1 MKKKRNGRS
10 SLRLRFILICMSQL
24 VLVAALSELAGWAF
38 RHWFGVTPELP
49 IFVWAMVFSGTIGVA
64 VTNHMTKTLI
74 DPIAKLRSAMREVAD
89 GDFKVE
95 AKCESCIQDVQDIYD
110 SFNSMVRELSTTET
124 LQTDFIS
131 DVSHEFKTPI
141 NAIEGYASLLE
152 GEPSPEEQRAYV
164 EKILF
169 NTRRLSALTGNI
181 LLLSKLSNHSIL
193 PQKTQFRL
201 DEQIRQAIV
210 ALEQKWSEKELGFEV
225 ELAET
230 PFFGYESLLP
240 HVWTNLIGNAVKF
253 SPKGGEIR
261 IKMMRTEGAVVFTI
275 EDDGPGIVP
284 GDEEHIFT
292 KFYQSESSH
301 GMEGNGLG
309 LALVR
314 QIVEMSGGSVDVQN
328 LEARGCRFTVRLPL
342 EQEKGAA
349 FS

>member
-24 VLVAALSELAGWAF
+24 VLVAALAELAGWAF

-64 VTNHMTKTLI
+64 VTNHMTKMLI

-95 AKCESCIQDVQDIYD
+95 AKCESRIQDVQDIYD

-181 LLLSKLSNHSIL
+181 LLLSKLSNQSIL

-210 ALEQKWSEKELGFEV
+210 ALEQMWSEKELGFEV

-230 PFFGYESLLP
+230 PFFGYESLLL

-328 LEARGCRFTVRLPL
+328 LEVGGCRFTVRLPL

>member
-1 MKKKRNGRS
+1 
-10 SLRLRFILICMSQL
+10 MSQL
-24 VLVAALSELAGWAF
+24 LLVAALSELAGWAF

-64 VTNHMTKTLI
+64 VTNHMTKMLI

-181 LLLSKLSNHSIL
+181 LLLSKLSNQSIL

-328 LEARGCRFTVRLPL
+328 LEVGGCRFTVRLPL
-342 EQEKGAA
+342 EQEKGVA

>member
-1 MKKKRNGRS
+1 MKKKRNGKS

-64 VTNHMTKTLI
+64 VTNHMIKMLI

-95 AKCESCIQDVQDIYD
+95 AKCESRIQDVQDIYD

-181 LLLSKLSNHSIL
+181 LLLSKLSNQSIL

-253 SPKGGEIR
+253 SPKGCEIR
-261 IKMMRTEGAVVFTI
+261 IKMMRTEGAAVFTI

-328 LEARGCRFTVRLPL
+328 LEVGGCRFTVRLPL

>member
-1 MKKKRNGRS
+1 
-10 SLRLRFILICMSQL
+10 MSQL
-24 VLVAALSELAGWAF
+24 VLVAALAELAGWAF
-38 RHWFGVTPELP
+38 RHWFGVAPELP
-49 IFVWAMVFSGTIGVA
+49 IFVWALVFSGTIGVA
-64 VTNHMTKTLI
+64 VTNHMTKMLI

-95 AKCESCIQDVQDIYD
+95 AKCESRIQDVQDIYD

-181 LLLSKLSNHSIL
+181 LLLSKLSNQSIL

-225 ELAET
+225 ELEET

-328 LEARGCRFTVRLPL
+328 LEVGGCRFTVRLPL

>member
-64 VTNHMTKTLI
+64 VTNHMTKMLI

-181 LLLSKLSNHSIL
+181 LLLSKLSNQSIL

-210 ALEQKWSEKELGFEV
+210 ALEQMWSEKELGFEV

-314 QIVEMSGGSVDVQN
+314 QIVEMSGGSVDVRN
-328 LEARGCRFTVRLPL
+328 LEAGGCRFTVRLPL

>member
-1 MKKKRNGRS
+1 
-10 SLRLRFILICMSQL
+10 MSQL

-64 VTNHMTKTLI
+64 VTNHMTKMLI

-95 AKCESCIQDVQDIYD
+95 AKCESRIQDVQDIYD

-181 LLLSKLSNHSIL
+181 LLLSKLSNQSIL

-210 ALEQKWSEKELGFEV
+210 ALEQMWSEKELGFEV

-314 QIVEMSGGSVDVQN
+314 QIVEMSGGSGDVQN
-328 LEARGCRFTVRLPL
+328 LEAGGCRFTVRLPL

>member
-1 MKKKRNGRS
+1 
-10 SLRLRFILICMSQL
+10 MSQL

-64 VTNHMTKTLI
+64 VTNHMIKMLI

-181 LLLSKLSNHSIL
+181 LLLSKLSNQSIL

-201 DEQIRQAIV
+201 DEQIRQALV

-328 LEARGCRFTVRLPL
+328 LEAGGCRFTVRLPL

>member
-1 MKKKRNGRS
+1 
-10 SLRLRFILICMSQL
+10 MSQL

-64 VTNHMTKTLI
+64 VTNHMTKMLI

-95 AKCESCIQDVQDIYD
+95 AKCESRIQDVQDIYD

-152 GEPSPEEQRAYV
+152 GELSPEEQRAYV

-181 LLLSKLSNHSIL
+181 LLLSKLSNQSIL

-328 LEARGCRFTVRLPL
+328 LEAGGCRFTVRLPL

>member
-1 MKKKRNGRS
+1 
-10 SLRLRFILICMSQL
+10 MSQL

-64 VTNHMTKTLI
+64 VTNHMTKMLI

-95 AKCESCIQDVQDIYD
+95 AKCESRIQDVQDIYD

-181 LLLSKLSNHSIL
+181 LLLSKLSNQSIL

-210 ALEQKWSEKELGFEV
+210 ALEQMWSEKELGFEV

-328 LEARGCRFTVRLPL
+328 LEVGGCRFTVRLPL

-349 FS
+349 SS

>member
-1 MKKKRNGRS
+1 
-10 SLRLRFILICMSQL
+10 MSQL

-64 VTNHMTKTLI
+64 VTNHMTKMLI

-95 AKCESCIQDVQDIYD
+95 AKCESRIQDVQDIYD

-181 LLLSKLSNHSIL
+181 LLLSKLSNQSIL

-314 QIVEMSGGSVDVQN
+314 QIVEMSGGSVDVRN
-328 LEARGCRFTVRLPL
+328 LEAGGCRFTVRLPL
-342 EQEKGAA
+342 EQEKGAG

>member
-38 RHWFGVTPELP
+38 RHWFGVVPELP

-64 VTNHMTKTLI
+64 VTNHMTKMLI

-152 GEPSPEEQRAYV
+152 GEPSPEKQRAYV

-181 LLLSKLSNHSIL
+181 LLLSKLSNQSIL

-328 LEARGCRFTVRLPL
+328 LEVGGCRFTVRLPL

>member
-1 MKKKRNGRS
+1 
-10 SLRLRFILICMSQL
+10 MSQL

-64 VTNHMTKTLI
+64 VTNHMIKMLI

-95 AKCESCIQDVQDIYD
+95 AKCESRIQDVQDIYD

-181 LLLSKLSNHSIL
+181 LLLSKLSNQSIL

-225 ELAET
+225 ELEET

-328 LEARGCRFTVRLPL
+328 LEVGGCRFTVRLPL

>member
-1 MKKKRNGRS
+1 
-10 SLRLRFILICMSQL
+10 MSQL
-24 VLVAALSELAGWAF
+24 VLVAALSELAGWVF

-64 VTNHMTKTLI
+64 VTNHMTKMLI

-95 AKCESCIQDVQDIYD
+95 AKCESRIQDVQDIYD

-181 LLLSKLSNHSIL
+181 LLLSKLSNQSIL

-328 LEARGCRFTVRLPL
+328 LEAGGCRFTVRLPL

>member
-1 MKKKRNGRS
+1 
-10 SLRLRFILICMSQL
+10 MSQL
-24 VLVAALSELAGWAF
+24 VLVVALSELAGWAF

-64 VTNHMTKTLI
+64 VTNHMTKMLI

-95 AKCESCIQDVQDIYD
+95 AKCESRIQDVQDIYD

-181 LLLSKLSNHSIL
+181 LLLSKLSNQSIL

-314 QIVEMSGGSVDVQN
+314 QIVEMSGGSVDVRN
-328 LEARGCRFTVRLPL
+328 LEAGGCRFTVRLPL

>member
-1 MKKKRNGRS
+1 
-10 SLRLRFILICMSQL
+10 MSQL

-64 VTNHMTKTLI
+64 VTNHMTKMLI

-95 AKCESCIQDVQDIYD
+95 AKCESRIQDVQDIYD

-181 LLLSKLSNHSIL
+181 LLLSKLSNQSIL

-328 LEARGCRFTVRLPL
+328 LEAGGCRFTVRLPL
-342 EQEKGAA
+342 EQEKGAT

>member
-64 VTNHMTKTLI
+64 VTNHMTKMLI

-95 AKCESCIQDVQDIYD
+95 AKCESRIQDVQDIYD

-181 LLLSKLSNHSIL
+181 LLLSKLSNQSIL

-284 GDEEHIFT
+284 GDEERIFT
-292 KFYQSESSH
+292 KFYQSESSY

-314 QIVEMSGGSVDVQN
+314 QIVEMSGGSVDVRN
-328 LEARGCRFTVRLPL
+328 LEVGGCRFTVRLPL

>member
-1 MKKKRNGRS
+1 
-10 SLRLRFILICMSQL
+10 MSQL
-24 VLVAALSELAGWAF
+24 VLVAALSELAGWVF

-64 VTNHMTKTLI
+64 VTNHMTKMLI

-95 AKCESCIQDVQDIYD
+95 AKCESRIQDVQDIYD

-181 LLLSKLSNHSIL
+181 LLLSKLSNQSIL

-210 ALEQKWSEKELGFEV
+210 ALEQMWSEKELGFEV
-225 ELAET
+225 ELEET

-328 LEARGCRFTVRLPL
+328 LEVGGCRFTVRLPL

>member
-1 MKKKRNGRS
+1 
-10 SLRLRFILICMSQL
+10 MSQL

-64 VTNHMTKTLI
+64 VTNHMTKMLI

-95 AKCESCIQDVQDIYD
+95 AKCESHIQDVQDIYD

-181 LLLSKLSNHSIL
+181 LLLSKLSNQSIL

-328 LEARGCRFTVRLPL
+328 LEAGGCRFTVRLPL

>member
-1 MKKKRNGRS
+1 M
-10 SLRLRFILICMSQL
+10 RLRFILICMSQL

-64 VTNHMTKTLI
+64 VTNHMTKMLI

-95 AKCESCIQDVQDIYD
+95 ARCESRIQDVQDIYD

-181 LLLSKLSNHSIL
+181 LLLSKLSNQSIL

-328 LEARGCRFTVRLPL
+328 LEVGGCRFTVRLPL

>member
-1 MKKKRNGRS
+1 
-10 SLRLRFILICMSQL
+10 MSQL

-38 RHWFGVTPELP
+38 RHWFGVAPELP

-64 VTNHMTKTLI
+64 VTNHMTKMLI

-95 AKCESCIQDVQDIYD
+95 AKCESRIQDVQDIYD

-181 LLLSKLSNHSIL
+181 LLLSKLSNQSIL

-253 SPKGGEIR
+253 SPNGGEIR

-328 LEARGCRFTVRLPL
+328 LEAGGCRFTVRLPL

>member
-1 MKKKRNGRS
+1 MKKELTPKVT
-10 SLRLRFILICMSQL
+10 LRVKFFLICMAEFVVV
-24 VLVAALSELAGWAF
+24 VLLSELAGWAF

-64 VTNHMTKTLI
+64 VTNHMTKMLI

-95 AKCESCIQDVQDIYD
+95 AKCESRIQDVQDIYD

-181 LLLSKLSNHSIL
+181 LLLSKLSNQSIL

-210 ALEQKWSEKELGFEV
+210 ALEQMWSEKELGFEV

-328 LEARGCRFTVRLPL
+328 LEAGGCRFTVRLPL

>member
-1 MKKKRNGRS
+1 
-10 SLRLRFILICMSQL
+10 MSQL

-64 VTNHMTKTLI
+64 VTNHMTKMLI

-181 LLLSKLSNHSIL
+181 LLLSKLSNQSIL

-314 QIVEMSGGSVDVQN
+314 QIVEMSGGSVDVKN
-328 LEARGCRFTVRLPL
+328 LEAGGCRFTVRLPL
-342 EQEKGAA
+342 EQEKEAA

>member
-1 MKKKRNGRS
+1 
-10 SLRLRFILICMSQL
+10 MSQL

-64 VTNHMTKTLI
+64 VTNHMTKMLI

-95 AKCESCIQDVQDIYD
+95 AKCESRIQDVQDIYD

-181 LLLSKLSNHSIL
+181 LLLSKLSNQSIL

-314 QIVEMSGGSVDVQN
+314 QIVEMSGGSVDVRN
-328 LEARGCRFTVRLPL
+328 LEAGGCRFTVRLPL

>member
-24 VLVAALSELAGWAF
+24 VLVAALSELAGWVF
-38 RHWFGVTPELP
+38 RNWFGVTSELP

-64 VTNHMTKTLI
+64 VTNHMTKMLI

-95 AKCESCIQDVQDIYD
+95 AKCESRIQDVQDIYD

-181 LLLSKLSNHSIL
+181 LLLSKLSNQSIL

-328 LEARGCRFTVRLPL
+328 LEAGGCRFTVRLPL

>member
-1 MKKKRNGRS
+1 MKKKRNGKS

-64 VTNHMTKTLI
+64 VTNHMTKMLI

-95 AKCESCIQDVQDIYD
+95 AKCESRIQDVQDIYD

-181 LLLSKLSNHSIL
+181 LLLSKLSNQSIL

-328 LEARGCRFTVRLPL
+328 LEVGGCRFTVRLPL

>member
-49 IFVWAMVFSGTIGVA
+49 IFVWAMVFSGTSGVA
-64 VTNHMTKTLI
+64 VTNHMTKMLI

-95 AKCESCIQDVQDIYD
+95 AKCESRIQDVQDIYD

-181 LLLSKLSNHSIL
+181 LLLSKLSNQSIL

-314 QIVEMSGGSVDVQN
+314 QIVEMSGGSVDVRN
-328 LEARGCRFTVRLPL
+328 LEAGGCRFTVRLPL

>member
-64 VTNHMTKTLI
+64 VTNHMTKMLI
-74 DPIAKLRSAMREVAD
+74 DPIAKLRSAMRDVAD

-181 LLLSKLSNHSIL
+181 LLLSKLSNQSIL

>member
-64 VTNHMTKTLI
+64 VTNHMTKMLI

-95 AKCESCIQDVQDIYD
+95 AKCESRIQDVQDIYD

-181 LLLSKLSNHSIL
+181 LLLSKLSNQSIL

-225 ELAET
+225 ELEET

-328 LEARGCRFTVRLPL
+328 LEVGGCRFTVRLPL

>member
-64 VTNHMTKTLI
+64 VTNHMTKMLI

-95 AKCESCIQDVQDIYD
+95 AKCESRIQDVQDIYD

-169 NTRRLSALTGNI
+169 NTHRLSALTGNI
-181 LLLSKLSNHSIL
+181 LLLSKLSNQSIL

-210 ALEQKWSEKELGFEV
+210 ALEQKWSEKKLGFEV

-230 PFFGYESLLP
+230 PFFGYEGLLP

-261 IKMMRTEGAVVFTI
+261 IKMTRTEGAAVFTI

-284 GDEEHIFT
+284 GDEERIFT

-301 GMEGNGLG
+301 GMDGNGLG

-314 QIVEMSGGSVDVQN
+314 QIVEMSGGSVDVRN
-328 LEARGCRFTVRLPL
+328 LEAGGCRFTVRLPL
-342 EQEKGAA
+342 E
-349 FS
+349 

>member
-1 MKKKRNGRS
+1 MKKKGNGRS

-64 VTNHMTKTLI
+64 VTNHMTKMLI

-95 AKCESCIQDVQDIYD
+95 AKCESRIQDVQDIYD

-181 LLLSKLSNHSIL
+181 LLLSKLSNQSIL

-328 LEARGCRFTVRLPL
+328 LEVGGCRFTVRLPL

>member
-181 LLLSKLSNHSIL
+181 LLLSKLSNQSIL

-328 LEARGCRFTVRLPL
+328 LEAGGCRFTVQLPL

>member
-1 MKKKRNGRS
+1 
-10 SLRLRFILICMSQL
+10 MSQL
-24 VLVAALSELAGWAF
+24 VLVAALAELAGWAF
-38 RHWFGVTPELP
+38 RHWFGVAPELP
-49 IFVWAMVFSGTIGVA
+49 IFVWALVFSGTIGVA
-64 VTNHMTKTLI
+64 VTNHMTKMLI

-95 AKCESCIQDVQDIYD
+95 AKCESRIQDVQDIYD

-181 LLLSKLSNHSIL
+181 LLLSKLSNQSIL

-210 ALEQKWSEKELGFEV
+210 ALEQMWSEKELGFEV

-328 LEARGCRFTVRLPL
+328 LEVGGCRFTVRLPL

>member
-64 VTNHMTKTLI
+64 VTNHMTKMLI

-95 AKCESCIQDVQDIYD
+95 AKCESRIQDVQDIYD

-152 GEPSPEEQRAYV
+152 GEPSPEEQRTYV

-181 LLLSKLSNHSIL
+181 LLLSKLSNQSIL

-328 LEARGCRFTVRLPL
+328 LEAGGCRFTVRLPL

>member
-1 MKKKRNGRS
+1 
-10 SLRLRFILICMSQL
+10 MSQL
-24 VLVAALSELAGWAF
+24 VLVAALAELAGWVF

-49 IFVWAMVFSGTIGVA
+49 IFVWALVFSGTIGVA
-64 VTNHMTKTLI
+64 VTNHMTKMLI

-95 AKCESCIQDVQDIYD
+95 AKCESRIQDVQDIYD

-181 LLLSKLSNHSIL
+181 LLLSKLSNQSIL

-210 ALEQKWSEKELGFEV
+210 ALEQMWSEKELGFEV

-230 PFFGYESLLP
+230 PFFGYESLLL

-328 LEARGCRFTVRLPL
+328 LEVGGCRFTVRLPL

>member
-1 MKKKRNGRS
+1 
-10 SLRLRFILICMSQL
+10 MSQL

-64 VTNHMTKTLI
+64 VTNHMIKMLI

-95 AKCESCIQDVQDIYD
+95 AKCESRIQDVQDIYD

-181 LLLSKLSNHSIL
+181 LLLSKLSNQSIL

-275 EDDGPGIVP
+275 EDNGPGIVP

-328 LEARGCRFTVRLPL
+328 LEAGGCRFTVRLPL

>member
-1 MKKKRNGRS
+1 
-10 SLRLRFILICMSQL
+10 MSQL

-64 VTNHMTKTLI
+64 VTNHMTKMLI

-95 AKCESCIQDVQDIYD
+95 AKCESRIQDVQDIYD

-181 LLLSKLSNHSIL
+181 LLLSKLSNQSIL

-261 IKMMRTEGAVVFTI
+261 IKMMRTEGAVAFTI

-328 LEARGCRFTVRLPL
+328 LEVGGCRFTVRLPL

>member
-49 IFVWAMVFSGTIGVA
+49 ILVWAMVFSGTIGVA
-64 VTNHMTKTLI
+64 VTNHMTKMLI

-95 AKCESCIQDVQDIYD
+95 AKCESRIQDVQDIYD

-181 LLLSKLSNHSIL
+181 LLLSKLSNQSIL

-210 ALEQKWSEKELGFEV
+210 ALEQMWSEKELGFEV

-328 LEARGCRFTVRLPL
+328 LEVGGCRFTVRLPL

>member
-1 MKKKRNGRS
+1 M
-10 SLRLRFILICMSQL
+10 RLRFILICMSQL

-64 VTNHMTKTLI
+64 VTNYMTKMLI

-95 AKCESCIQDVQDIYD
+95 AKCESRIQDVQDIYD

-181 LLLSKLSNHSIL
+181 LLLSKLSNQSIL

-328 LEARGCRFTVRLPL
+328 LEAGGCRFTVRLPL

>member
-38 RHWFGVTPELP
+38 RHWFGVAPELP
-49 IFVWAMVFSGTIGVA
+49 IFVWAMVFSGIIGVA
-64 VTNHMTKTLI
+64 VTNHMTKMLI

-95 AKCESCIQDVQDIYD
+95 AKCESRIQDVQDIYD

-181 LLLSKLSNHSIL
+181 LLLSKLSNQSIL

-210 ALEQKWSEKELGFEV
+210 ALEQMWSEKELGFEV

-230 PFFGYESLLP
+230 PFFGYESLLL

-328 LEARGCRFTVRLPL
+328 LEVGGCRFTVRLPL

>member
-1 MKKKRNGRS
+1 
-10 SLRLRFILICMSQL
+10 MSQL

-64 VTNHMTKTLI
+64 VTNHMTKMLI

-95 AKCESCIQDVQDIYD
+95 AKCESRIQDVQDIYD

-181 LLLSKLSNHSIL
+181 LLLSKLSNQSIL

-328 LEARGCRFTVRLPL
+328 LEAGGCRFTVRLPL
-342 EQEKGAA
+342 EQEKGAG